1 MRQRIDR
8 KRFVFDGAEL
18 ISTDFLRVTVSLLFI
33 TSCGGG
39 GSGNSSPGATVA
51 AASPPAPIVTT
62 TFADVTAGSGI
73 SYQTGFANPMA
84 NSDVALIATS
94 AAAAGDYDNDG
105 DIDLFIVRG
114 DIGPNLLYRND
125 GNLEFQDVAASAG
138 LAFTKS
144 PTENY
149 RHSGVTF
156 ADIDGDGD
164 LDIFM
169 GGLDNDPSLLFQNNG
184 DGTFTDVTAG
194 SGIDTLSA
202 QYNLSAAFGDYDLDG
217 DLDLFVAHWGTPRDY
232 DNPGDTEHLWR
243 NDSDATGIRFTSVS
257 VSAGISPSVINLP
270 DPNVTFATSDWTFT
284 GTFAQINDDL
294 YPDLLVV
301 ADFNRSQVFINNQ
314 DGTFDNATD
323 VNVIVDGNGMGSAV
337 GDYDNDG
344 DNDWFVSSIFS
355 VTDAKITDAKIG
367 NRLYRNH
374 MGAFEDVSDAAGI
387 PDGAWGWGA
396 CFMDF
401 ENDGDL
407 DIYHTNGW
415 PAVLGFS
422 DFATDTSRA
431 FVNQGDGTFVEQA
444 VEMGLEDTELGR
456 GVVCADFDNDGDVD
470 IFLLH
475 ERATLWKNET
485 TGNNFLRI
493 KLRGVPPNTEAVG
506 ARILLTS
513 SSVTQRRDV
522 MVGSNFVSQNPT
534 IQVFGLGASTE
545 ADIAVEWPDGQQSMI
560 TGVAHGQTLVL
571 EHPDL

>member
-18 ISTDFLRVTVSLLFI
+18 ISTDFLRVTVSLLFV

-144 PTENY
+144 ATENY

-156 ADIDGDGD
+156 ADMDGDGD
-164 LDIFM
+164 LDLFM
-169 GGLDNDPSLLFQNNG
+169 GGLDGDPSKLFRNNG
-184 DGTFTDVTAG
+184 DGTFSDVTTG
-194 SGIDTLSA
+194 SGIDVLSA
-202 QYNLSAAFGDYDLDG
+202 SYNLSTAFGDYDLDG
-217 DLDLFVAHWGTPRDY
+217 DLDLSIAHWGTPRDY
-232 DNPGDTEHLWR
+232 DNLGDTEHLWR
-243 NDSDATGIRFTSVS
+243 NDSDLTGIRFSSVS
-257 VSAGISPSVINLP
+257 VIAGISPSVLNLP
-270 DPNVTFATSDWTFT
+270 DPNTKTETFDVTFTPTFT
-284 GTFAQINDDL
+284 RIDDDL
-294 YPDLLVV
+294 YPDLLMVG
-301 ADFNRSQVFINNQ
+301 DFNRSQVFINNG
-314 DGTFDNATD
+314 DGTFDNVTD

-355 VTDAKITDAKIG
+355 VANAKIG

-387 PDGAWGWGA
+387 QDGAWGWGS

-415 PAVLGFS
+415 AS
-422 DFATDTSRA
+422 SIDASRA
-431 FVNQGDGTFVEQA
+431 FVNSGDGTFVERA
-444 VEMGLEDTELGR
+444 EELGIDDAEMGR
-456 GVVCADFDNDGDVD
+456 GVICADFDNDGDVD

-475 ERATLWKNET
+475 ERATLWENQT
-485 TGNNFLRI
+485 TGNNYLRI
-493 KLRGVPPNTEAVG
+493 KLRGAPPNTEAAG

-513 SSVTQRRDV
+513 NSITQLREI

-534 IQVFGLGASTE
+534 IQVFGLGTATE
-545 ADIAVEWPDGQQSMI
+545 ADVVIEWPDGQQ
-560 TGVAHGQTLVL
+560 TAVLGVAHGQTLEF

>member
-1 MRQRIDR
+1 MNKIA
-8 KRFVFDGAEL
+8 VFAKTGIVA
-18 ISTDFLRVTVSLLFI
+18 IAIIMSA
-33 TSCGGG
+33 CGGG
-39 GSGNSSPGATVA
+39 SSGPGATVA
-51 AASPPAPIVTT
+51 APTPATTASPTPPPPTPVATT

-73 SYQTGFANPMA
+73 SYQTGYVIPLENEH
-84 NSDVALIATS
+84 VERIATS

-125 GNLEFQDVAASAG
+125 GNLAFQEVAASAG

-144 PTENY
+144 TTENY
-149 RHSGVTF
+149 RHSGATF

-164 LDIFM
+164 LDLFM
-169 GGLDNDPSLLFQNNG
+169 GGLDNDPSKLFRNNG
-184 DGTFTDVTAG
+184 NGTFADVTAS
-194 SGIDTLSA
+194 SGIDSLSA

-217 DLDLFVAHWGTPRDY
+217 DLDLFVAHWGTPRDFA
-232 DNPGDTEHLWR
+232 NPGDTEHLWR
-243 NDSDATGIRFTSVS
+243 NDSDATGMRFSSVS
-257 VSAGISPSVINLP
+257 TSAGISPSILNLP
-270 DPNVTFATSDWTFT
+270 DPYVTFADFDWTFT
-284 GTFAQINDDL
+284 PTFARVDDDL
-294 YPDLLVV
+294 YPDLLIV
-301 ADFNRSQVFINNQ
+301 ADINRSQVFMNNQ

-323 VNVIVDGNGMGSAV
+323 VNVIVDDNGMGSAV

-344 DNDWFVSSIFS
+344 DNDWFVSSIS
-355 VTDAKITDAKIG
+355 GANPRG

-387 PDGAWGWGA
+387 QAGGWGWGA

-415 PAVLGFS
+415 VGP
-422 DFATDTSRA
+422 DTSKA
-431 FVNQGDGTFVEQA
+431 FVNLGDGTFVEQA
-444 VEMGLEDTELGR
+444 EEMGIDDTELGK

-475 ERATLWKNET
+475 ESATLWENET

-493 KLRGVPPNTEAVG
+493 KLRGLPPNTEAVG
-506 ARILLTS
+506 ARIMLTS
-513 SSVTQRRDV
+513 NSVTQMREI

-534 IQVFGLGASTE
+534 IQIFGLGTSTE
-545 ADIAVEWPDGQQSMI
+545 ADITIDWPDGQQ
-560 TGVAHGQTLVL
+560 TFVLGVAHGQTL
-571 EHPDL
+571 EFAHPDL